1 MVGANG
7 AMTRHRHRAV
17 RLLFGVLYLT
27 ACSSWQSIGAVSPSR
42 FIELDQPERVRV
54 YMRSG
59 GQVDLERPAVD
70 GDELVAPGGFSM
82 PLADVLMLE
91 VQRFDV
97 ARTIL
102 RVGGAVTAAF
112 VVYVGLCWPDDF
124 DPPGGFICG

>member
-1 MVGANG
+1 MHHEG
-7 AMTRHRHRAV
+7 MTRYRRRAV
-17 RLLFGVLYLT
+17 LLLFLLLHLT
-27 ACSSWQSIGAVSPSR
+27 ACQTWQSVGAVSPGR
-42 FIELDQPERVRV
+42 FIELDQPDRVRV
-54 YMRSG
+54 TMRSG
-59 GQVDLERPAVD
+59 DQVDLERPAVD

-102 RVGGAVTAAF
+102 RVGGGATAAF

-124 DPPGGFICG
+124 DPPGGPIC

>member
-1 MVGANG
+1 
-7 AMTRHRHRAV
+7 MTRHRARAV
-17 RLLFGVLYLT
+17 LLLFLLLNLT
-27 ACSSWQSIGAVSPSR
+27 ACSSWQNIGPVSPSR

-54 YMRSG
+54 TMQDGTQMELDRPVVDG
-59 GQVDLERPAVD
+59 GQ
-70 GDELVAPGGFSM
+70 LVASDVSR

-112 VVYVGLCWPDDF
+112 VVYVGLFWPDN
-124 DPPGGFICG
+124 